1 MFNPEIR
8 LSGTVGQLKAAS
20 NILNNDS
27 LCLLLF
33 YWVRN
38 YKKQIQ
44 GMNDSNLLTKPYT
57 RTRLQIKTPTKI
69 QLFPSFHASRSRIAS
84 LHKQE
89 ASKKRRDERSDAA
102 MCGIAVFVWVL
113 EAIWRRR
120 GWFYTSTQETKQ
132 THQKYLAS
140 SHTKPRTLFFSFPF

>member
-1 MFNPEIR
+1 MFNLEIR

-20 NILNNDS
+20 DILNNDS

-57 RTRLQIKTPTKI
+57 IANKNSYQNPIFSI
-69 QLFPSFHASRSRIAS
+69 ISYISRIARS
-84 LHKQE
+84 IQ
-89 ASKKRRDERSDAA
+89 KK
-102 MCGIAVFVWVL
+102 
-113 EAIWRRR
+113 
-120 GWFYTSTQETKQ
+120 K
-132 THQKYLAS
+132 
-140 SHTKPRTLFFSFPF
+140 